1 MSSISSISGSSTLAA
16 YSGVNNSAS
25 VNNKQKAQTSSVV
38 DKLFEKLDTKQQGFL
53 DQNELQVTL
62 SANVSGNSTS
72 SASADDMFSAMD
84 ADGDG
89 KITKQE
95 LGNTLQ
101 SLFDKMDNLAASM
114 RVRGGGDK
122 GNGDKSGANEGFTKD
137 QLTQMAQDTSSTD
150 SKRSSFMSEIAANFE
165 AADSNGDGKVN
176 RDEAKTYAKANGLE
190 QGPQAAGG
198 VQAAGGPQGAG
209 GPSPVSGASDSSD
222 TDSTATA
229 STDPADTNGDGKVS
243 AKEAVDYLLAQL
255 AATEDSSKTS
265 NTNSSN
271 SSKSDLDEKLSRQ
284 ILQLVKTYG
293 LGGSSAANDATSAQT
308 LSASA

>member
-1 MSSISSISGSSTLAA
+1 MSSISSISGSSTLAS
-16 YSGVNNSAS
+16 YAS
-25 VNNKQKAQTSSVV
+25 VSNKQKAQTSSVV

-53 DQNELQVTL
+53 DKSELQATL

-114 RVRGGGDK
+114 RVRGGK
-122 GNGDKSGANEGFTKD
+122 GGEGKSGADEGFTKD

-176 RDEAKTYAKANGLE
+176 RDEAKAYAKANGLE
-190 QGPQAAGG
+190 GPQAAGG
-198 VQAAGGPQGAG
+198 AQAAAGPQGAG
-209 GPSPVSGASDSSD
+209 GPPPGPPPASGASDSGD

-265 NTNSSN
+265 DTTSSS
-271 SSKSDLDEKLSRQ
+271 SSKPDLDEKLSRQ

-293 LGGSSAANDATSAQT
+293 LSGSSAANDASSVSQT
-308 LSASA
+308 LSATA

>member
-1 MSSISSISGSSTLAA
+1 MSSISSISGSSALA
-16 YSGVNNSAS
+16 YAS

-53 DQNELQVTL
+53 DQSELQATL

-122 GNGDKSGANEGFTKD
+122 RNGDKSGADEGFTKD

-176 RDEAKTYAKANGLE
+176 RDEAKAYAKANGLE
-190 QGPQAAGG
+190 QGPQAAGA
-198 VQAAGGPQGAG
+198 QAAGGPPPG
-209 GPSPVSGASDSSD
+209 GSPPVGGASDSSD
-222 TDSTATA
+222 TDSTTIA
-229 STDPADTNGDGKVS
+229 SIDPADTNGDGKVS

-255 AATEDSSKTS
+255 ASAEDSSKTS
-265 NTNSSN
+265 DTNSSS
-271 SSKSDLDEKLSRQ
+271 SSKPDLDEKLSRQ

-293 LGGSSAANDATSAQT
+293 LSGSSAANDASSVSQA
-308 LSASA
+308 LSATA